1 MKSMQY
7 LTRGRLM
14 VVAGAVV
21 VLNLLD
27 AIFTILY
34 THVGMATES
43 NPLMLQVLR
52 ASPVVFM
59 LAKLGLVS
67 LGVLLLW
74 RLRHRRI
81 AVAGLIAASTAYVML
96 LAYHLSAVPQ
106 ALQIAAR

>member
-1 MKSMQY
+1 M
-7 LTRGRLM
+7 TRSRLM

-34 THVGMATES
+34 THVGLATES
-43 NPLMLQVLR
+43 NPLMHTVLN
-52 ASPVVFM
+52 AHPVVFM

-74 RLRHRRI
+74 RLRHRRS
-81 AVAGLIAASTAYVML
+81 AVAGLFAVSTAYAML
-96 LAYHLSAVPQ
+96 LFYHLSAVPH

>member
-1 MKSMQY
+1 MQY
-7 LTRGRLM
+7 LTRRRLM
-14 VVAGAVV
+14 AMACTVV

-43 NPLMLQVLR
+43 NPLMQQVLR

-74 RLRHRRI
+74 RLRHRWT
-81 AVAGLIAASTAYVML
+81 AAAGLVGASTAYVVL
-96 LAYHLSAVPQ
+96 VLYHLSAVPE
-106 ALQIAAR
+106 ALQIATR

>member
-1 MKSMQY
+1 MQY
-7 LTRGRLM
+7 LTGPRLM
-14 VVAGAVV
+14 AIAGAVV
-21 VLNLLD
+21 VLNLID
-27 AIFTILY
+27 ALFTIVY

-43 NPLMLQVLR
+43 NPLMLQVLS

-74 RLRHRRI
+74 RLRHRRS
-81 AVAGLIAASTAYVML
+81 AVAGLVAVSGAYVML
-96 LAYHLSAVPQ
+96 FLYHLSAVPS